1 MAKWLKSVL
10 FGRQLSYGSE
20 NEDPK
25 SFEDAFQQQ
34 PLERQESM
42 EVEEQQQTLVGWSK
56 SACWGRKIMNF
67 NGLPFTKYLALL
79 KSIQSLAL

>member
-25 SFEDAFQQQ
+25 NFEDAFQQQ
-34 PLERQESM
+34 PLEQQQSM
-42 EVEEQQQTLVGWSK
+42 EVEEEQQTLVRWSK
-56 SACWGRKIMNF
+56 SACLGRKIMIF
-67 NGLPFTKYLALL
+67 
-79 KSIQSLAL
+79 